1 MPILSGQGSLSEYEG
16 KQIFH
21 IHMCLIGP
29 QKPGELIGGHLHE
42 ATVWA
47 TVEVYIGELDF
58 QLKRDFYKEVG
69 SSVMHTT

>member
-1 MPILSGQGSLSEYEG
+1 
-16 KQIFH
+16 
-21 IHMCLIGP
+21 MCLIDH
-29 QKPGELIGGHLHE
+29 QKPDELIEGHLHE

-47 TVEVYIGELDF
+47 TVEVYISELDF